1 MSLDRPLNFSISP
14 APSLHL
20 HRCRRI
26 KHTAPAPPSPPPP
39 LHTTSGMF
47 TGERVEGTTG
57 ALITAPAT
65 LTPPPL
71 RAVIERHCGDAAVV
85 FSNDFFLAGCF
96 FTSRGLHDKL
106 TAEMRSRVS

>member
-1 MSLDRPLNFSISP
+1 MSPDRLLNFSISP

-20 HRCRRI
+20 HRCSGI
-26 KHTAPAPPSPPPP
+26 INHHKHTALAPPHHHHHYAPP

-85 FSNDFFLAGCF
+85 FDFFFGWLFPHQQGA
-96 FTSRGLHDKL
+96 S
-106 TAEMRSRVS
+106 

>member
-1 MSLDRPLNFSISP
+1 MSPDRPLNFSISP

-20 HRCRRI
+20 HRCSGI
-26 KHTAPAPPSPPPP
+26 KHTAAPPP

-85 FSNDFFLAGCF
+85 FSNDLFFFGWLF
-96 FTSRGLHDKL
+96 LHQQG
-106 TAEMRSRVS
+106 AS